1 MRGDYFMTRRFFLI
15 FFVLMAAAA
24 VCVFSQQPSAS
35 APASA
40 SAAALRDYVGLLN
53 QSYHPDIVAYFEK
66 VKADLEKQGE
76 ARAVKIIDAFLSG
89 SFGSG
94 FIYSDSGGNL
104 YCLTNNHVVAQ
115 AHSLSITF
123 ERQDGFKKKIENLKI
138 IATDEELDLAILA
151 FPAGEKPVTQ
161 GLSFLTRA
169 IEEGEDVF
177 SAGFPGLGMTP
188 IWQFGRGI
196 VSNAAAWFPKS
207 FDDKTMMG
215 PYIQHTAQIDSG
227 NSGGPLLAVQQNVPT
242 GYAVVGINT
251 LSGLYRQAANYSIP
265 LSTARTFIDNALNPK
280 PETYRAALDQRLTQF
295 SDGLKANRAVYPHI
309 AEYLSSACVGEN
321 AEYAMMEMF
330 EKGSRTVRR
339 AFIDKCEDSVVGAM
353 GYAVAWTIESSI
365 RSGGSIRAS
374 IKEITGSDEEYTVVF
389 TINDNDVSS
398 KWVREYG
405 NWRIRTFGTIAAG
418 DKSLIEKKETQ
429 RKTTEKLKLNK
440 DIHVEAGYATIIDKA
455 PAAVYV
461 SGEFFRLMGVKLYA
475 APDFWSIGAFIG
487 YRWDIPAGQFGFMP
501 YLRVGFDYQ
510 NDKEYEDYKE
520 RAIWGESTPPAIS
533 LMGQAGIKVTSSF
546 VPGLFLGAAFQ
557 LNVFDMHTFIGDF
570 KDPMKMGLG
579 ITAGYA
585 F

>member
-1 MRGDYFMTRRFFLI
+1 MTRRPFLLFLVLI
-15 FFVLMAAAA
+15 FVAP
-24 VCVFSQQPSAS
+24 VCVFSQQPSAT
-35 APASA
+35 ATA

-53 QSYHPDIVAYFEK
+53 QSYHPGIVAYFEK

-76 ARAVKIIDAFLSG
+76 TRAVKIIDAFLSG

-94 FIYSDSGGNL
+94 FIYNDSSGNL
-104 YCLTNNHVVAQ
+104 YVITNNHVVAQ
-115 AHSLSITF
+115 AHTLSITF
-123 ERQDGFKKKIENLKI
+123 ERQDGFKRKIEDLKI
-138 IATDEELDLAILA
+138 IAVDEEIDLAILA

-161 GLSFLTRA
+161 GLSFLNRA

-227 NSGGPLLAVQQNVPT
+227 NSGGPLLAVQRNVPT

-280 PETYRAALDQRLTQF
+280 PETYRAALDQRLVQF
-295 SDGLKANRAVYPHI
+295 TEGLRANRAVYPHI
-309 AEYLSSACVGEN
+309 AEYLSSACLGEN
-321 AEYAMMEMF
+321 AEYAMLEMF
-330 EKGSRTVRR
+330 EKGNRTVRR

-353 GYAVAWTIESSI
+353 GYAVAWTIENSI
-365 RSGGSIRAS
+365 RSGGAIRAS
-374 IKEITGSDEEYTVVF
+374 VKEVTGDGEEYTVVF
-389 TINDNDVSS
+389 TVNDKDVSS

-405 NWRIRTFGTIAAG
+405 NWRIRTFGTVAAG
-418 DKSLIEKKETQ
+418 DKSLVTKKESQ
-429 RKTTEKLKLNK
+429 RKTAERLKIDS
-440 DIHVEAGYATIIDKA
+440 DIHVEAGYATLFDKA
-455 PAAVYV
+455 PAAFYASAEFYRLFGAKMYV
-461 SGEFFRLMGVKLYA
+461 AGSDFLSFGV
-475 APDFWSIGAFIG
+475 FGG
-487 YRWDIPAGQFGFMP
+487 YRWDIPAGKFGFMP
-501 YLRVGFDYQ
+501 YGRIGFAYE
-510 NDKEYEDYKE
+510 NDEAFKKYKE
-520 RAIWGESTPPAIS
+520 RPGNDSTGQSIS
-533 LMGQAGIKVTSSF
+533 MTGQVGLKVTSSF
-546 VPGLFLGAAFQ
+546 VPGLFLGLGFQ
-557 LNVFDMHTFIGDF
+557 YNFFGLHNFGFADEEYTDQME
-570 KDPMKMGLG
+570 MGLA